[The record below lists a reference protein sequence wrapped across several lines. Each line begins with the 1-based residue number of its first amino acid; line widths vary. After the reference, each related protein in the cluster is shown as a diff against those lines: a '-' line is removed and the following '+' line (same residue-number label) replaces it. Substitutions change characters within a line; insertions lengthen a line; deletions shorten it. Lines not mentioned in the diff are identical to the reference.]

1 MKISIEKIK
10 NIREETSAPIHEIK
24 KALEE
29 AGGDEKK
36 ARELLK
42 KAGFARAA
50 KKAERDTKAGLVESY
65 LHSTGNSGACV
76 VLLTETDFV
85 ARHEDFK
92 NLARE
97 IAMQVTAMNPE
108 NEQELL
114 EQPYIRDPQK
124 TVGDLIQ
131 ENIAKFGENIKIKEF
146 KRFEV

>member
-50 KKAERDTKAGLVESY
+50 KKAERDTKAGVIETY
-65 LHSTGNSGACV
+65 IHSTGTVGGTV
-76 VLLTETDFV
+76 VLTTETDFV
-85 ARHEDFK
+85 ARTEEFH

-97 IAMQVTAMNPE
+97 IAMQGTAMGGTVS
-108 NEQELL
+108 ELL
-114 EQPYIRDPQK
+114 NQPYIRDPGK
-124 TVGDLIQ
+124 TVNDLIQ